1 MTKKKP
7 AIKKVAP
14 VEAEPIEPEPAEELP
29 VRQLEEVHETEPIE
43 QPAEPEPV
51 AETASIVETVAHESE
66 PEKSAEVVLPPI
78 VEPTPAPIPVPTSKP
93 KPLTMTSLHTEIEE
107 LRKIV
112 DGQAIFIKQL
122 LEAPVKQRKPPLSN
136 GKIQILDTLTGKS
149 YPSKNATYQSLLKA
163 GELSELVNKGLLG
176 NNPYKNNFGCYILF
190 RAFPGRFQESKPE
203 ETKVQLISLVGT
215 EGIGGNKAAGT
226 LTRNYF

>member
-1 MTKKKP
+1 MSSKKKKP
-7 AIKKVAP
+7 ANKVAP
-14 VEAEPIEPEPAEELP
+14 VESEPIEPEPQDDVPSRQIEPDP
-29 VRQLEEVHETEPIE
+29 VEP
-43 QPAEPEPV
+43 PAEPEPI
-51 AETASIVETVAHESE
+51 AETAPIVETVAQVQEAE
-66 PEKSAEVVLPPI
+66 PEKSAEVEPPPV

-203 ETKVQLISLVGT
+203 ETKV
-215 EGIGGNKAAGT
+215 
-226 LTRNYF
+226 